1 MRIYV
6 ESNFILELALLQE
19 QSSSCEDILD
29 LCEAERAQLVLPAYS
44 LAEPYETLIRRH
56 KQRKRMKGA
65 LDAELYQIARTSSY
79 SDSLRG
85 FRDLTE
91 LLLFATEDE
100 TRRLE
105 EVRSR
110 LIKIANV
117 IPLDVSVLSRSR
129 EHQITYKL
137 SPQDALIY
145 SSILVH
151 LQQKEYVNSCFL
163 NRNMRDFEDDN
174 IIKELASHNCKMLPR
189 FDSGYQFILNQVGS
203 E

>member
-1 MRIYV
+1 MRIYI

-19 QSSSCEDILD
+19 QSSSCENILG
-29 LCEAERAQLVLPAYS
+29 LCEAQRAQLILPAYS
-44 LAEPYETLIRRH
+44 LAEPYEMLIRRH
-56 KQRKRMKGA
+56 KQRKQMKGA
-65 LDAELYQIARTSSY
+65 LDAELHQIARTSSY
-79 SDSLRG
+79 SESLRG
-85 FRDLTE
+85 FRDLTD

-110 LIKIANV
+110 LIKIACL
-117 IPLDVSVLSRSR
+117 IPLDVSVLSKSR

-151 LQQKEYVNSCFL
+151 LQQKKCVNSCFL
-163 NRNMRDFEDDN
+163 NRNMRDFEDEN
-174 IIKELASHNCKMLPR
+174 IIKELARLNCKMLPR
-189 FDSGYQFILNQVGS
+189 FDSGYQFILNQIDS